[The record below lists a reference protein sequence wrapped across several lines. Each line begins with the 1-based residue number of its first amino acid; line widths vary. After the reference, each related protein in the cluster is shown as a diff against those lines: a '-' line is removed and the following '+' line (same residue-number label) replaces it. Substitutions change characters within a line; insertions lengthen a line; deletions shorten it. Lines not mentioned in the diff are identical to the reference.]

1 MRVVLAK
8 LLGPPKDPVCRVG
21 GSDSVLGRYGRKMA
35 GRESGQPGH
44 VAGHGGQVGG
54 RWAVG
59 GGGQGRGGTYLD
71 QSGRRLL
78 DAHIF
83 FGGGAGRSGS
93 LVIRRQGGWAG
104 RRGRRRGRQDWRAAR
119 HVHGRLG
126 GVQGMG
132 WGWVS
137 GWACEEGRRPTGGS
151 ISTLIPLGPVRGR
164 GKDA

>member
-1 MRVVLAK
+1 M
-8 LLGPPKDPVCRVG
+8 
-21 GSDSVLGRYGRKMA
+21 
-35 GRESGQPGH
+35 
-44 VAGHGGQVGG
+44 
-54 RWAVG
+54 

-126 GVQGMG
+126 GCRGWG

-164 GKDA
+164 GKRRMSRGSGAPPPTMYCGHTVARALCMPWQGVWGGGAGHGPRGPLGHPTVPIPPYC